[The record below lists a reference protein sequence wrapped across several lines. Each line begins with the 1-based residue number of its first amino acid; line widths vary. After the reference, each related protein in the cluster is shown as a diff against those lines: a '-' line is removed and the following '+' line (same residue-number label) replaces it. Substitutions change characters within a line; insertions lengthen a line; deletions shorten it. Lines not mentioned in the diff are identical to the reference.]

1 VGAASAVKG
10 HQGAGGQRGGSGQPF
25 GDCEDREYEAG
36 TCQSSTEEWENI
48 PDCVELSIKK
58 RKRDKYIPVLGSLMV
73 NLLPNASRKN
83 KTHKTSLMS
92 KRCF

>member
-1 VGAASAVKG
+1 MG
-10 HQGAGGQRGGSGQPF
+10 
-25 GDCEDREYEAG
+25 EY
-36 TCQSSTEEWENI
+36 

-73 NLLPNASRKN
+73 NLLPNTSRKN
-83 KTHKTSLMS
+83 KTHKNSLMS